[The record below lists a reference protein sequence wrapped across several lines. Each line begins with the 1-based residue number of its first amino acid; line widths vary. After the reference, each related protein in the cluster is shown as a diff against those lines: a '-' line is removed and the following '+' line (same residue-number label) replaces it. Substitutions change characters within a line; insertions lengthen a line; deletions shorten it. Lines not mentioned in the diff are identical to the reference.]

1 VSDPNRDRREELRR
15 AVTRDASRFA
25 RREASGRTFWRSLS
39 AIGAIGWPI
48 ALGAAGGAL
57 LGHALDLRL
66 SSSPRWALSLL
77 ALGLALGCYA
87 AWKSIER
94 DRGPEP

>member
-1 VSDPNRDRREELRR
+1 VSEPGPDGREVLRR
-15 AVTRDASRFA
+15 AVARDAARRA
-25 RREASGRTFWRSLS
+25 RREKSAKSFWRSLS

-57 LGHALDLRL
+57 LGHALDVRL
-66 SSSPRWALSLL
+66 GSSPRWALSLL

-87 AWKSIER
+87 AWRSLDHER
-94 DRGPEP
+94 GRAP

>member
-1 VSDPNRDRREELRR
+1 MSHPPPERRAELRR
-15 AVTRDASRFA
+15 AVARDAARLA
-25 RREASGRTFWRSLS
+25 RREASGSSFWRSLS

-66 SSSPRWALSLL
+66 GSSPRAALSLL
-77 ALGLALGCYA
+77 GLGLGFGCWA
-87 AWKSIER
+87 AWRSLER
-94 DRGPEP
+94 ERGPEP